1 MPTTREWTLR
11 TMLVAPTHSG
21 MPRTRSSRGSNS
33 EEVSKHT
40 KMPEEVS
47 KYPKMP
53 EGWNP
58 SDDSDDEYMPAP
70 RIAAKKRAI
79 DDDTFGTKP
88 PAKKEKEST
97 DPKVEMN
104 EETRRS
110 SSSPPSAHLAAKVG
124 EMSFH
129 LIFEVILNFL
139 GPFVSKI
146 EKKSLALR

>member
-1 MPTTREWTLR
+1 
-11 TMLVAPTHSG
+11 MLVAPTHSG

-70 RIAAKKRAI
+70 KIATKKRAI
-79 DDDTFGTKP
+79 EDDTVGIRP
-88 PAKKEKEST
+88 PTKKEKEST
-97 DPKVEMN
+97 DPKVEMKTARVK
-104 EETRRS
+104 EETQKS
-110 SSSPPSAHLAAKVG
+110 LSPPPAPHLVAKVG
-124 EMSFH
+124 ETPIH
-129 LIFEVILNFL
+129 QLY
-139 GPFVSKI
+139 
-146 EKKSLALR
+146 SLALLGQKDVLLLR

>member
-1 MPTTREWTLR
+1 
-11 TMLVAPTHSG
+11 
-21 MPRTRSSRGSNS
+21 
-33 EEVSKHT
+33 
-40 KMPEEVS
+40 MPEEVS

-58 SDDSDDEYMPAP
+58 SDDSDDEYMPAS

-79 DDDTFGTKP
+79 DDDAFRTKP

-97 DPKVEMN
+97 DPKVEMK

-129 LIFEVILNFL
+129 HFFDAILNFL
-139 GPFVSKI
+139 GPFVFKI
-146 EKKSLALR
+146 EEKSLALR